1 MWKEIDEKYE
11 ASTDGHIRNAKT
23 KHILREFKGK
33 DGYLRTQ
40 FGGKSRTVHRVIA
53 KTFLPEDEERTY
65 VNHIDGDKTN
75 NAVENLEWCTFSE
88 NMRHAYDNELMKPKT
103 GINNGRNILSEE
115 DVKYIR
121 EHCKKRDP
129 VYSRKALAEKFN
141 VAHQTISAVLSG
153 QNWKQE
159 NEDDQE

>member
-1 MWKEIDEKYE
+1 MWKKISENYE

-23 KHILREFKGK
+23 KHVLREYIGK

-40 FGGKSRTVHRVIA
+40 FDGKTRTVHKEIA
-53 KTFLPEDEERTY
+53 KAFLPTDGIKTY
-65 VNHIDGDKTN
+65 VNHKDGNKTN

-88 NMRHAYDNELMKPKT
+88 NIKHAYNNGLMRSKT
-103 GINNGRNILSEE
+103 GMNNGRNILSEE

-129 VYSRKALAEKFN
+129 VYSRKALAERFN
-141 VAHQTISAVLSG
+141 VAHQTISAVMTG
-153 QNWKQE
+153 QCWKE
-159 NEDDQE
+159 L

>member
-23 KHILREFKGK
+23 KHVLREFKGK

-40 FGGKSRTVHRVIA
+40 FGGKSRSVHRVIA
-53 KTFLPEDEERTY
+53 KTFLPKDETRTY

-75 NAVENLEWCTFSE
+75 NKVENLEWCTFSE
-88 NMRHAYDNELMKPKT
+88 NMKHAYDNGLMKPKT
-103 GINNGRNILSEE
+103 GTNNGRNILSEE

-129 VYSRKALAEKFN
+129 VYSRKVLAKKFN
-141 VAHQTISAVLSG
+141 VAHQTISAIMKG
-153 QNWKQE
+153 QCWKE
-159 NEDDQE
+159 L